1 MKNIKCLSG
10 VAVSALLLPAT
21 SYAQIEEV
29 IVTAQKREQS
39 VLDVPVTMD
48 VVSGKFLEQSSIS
61 ELDDL
66 SRFLPNVVIQ
76 EQAVSLPSFNIR
88 GITDDTAAIT
98 STPRISVYQDGFDIS
113 KKTLASAALFD
124 VERIEVLKG
133 PQPTLFGMAA
143 ANGAVSILS
152 KRPSSEFELE
162 TKLAFYNDSGTD
174 FKGMVNVPISDSLN
188 FRLATLYRQ
197 QDGTVKNRACAPG
210 SYNTSGQVENVQG
223 KLENCAGGDLNGVSV
238 RAVRATLESQTD
250 TVTTTLR
257 LSSEINKQPGIAF
270 KSGSIAPRNGDTS
283 PFSDAELGYGSQL
296 GIDRELN
303 SADITVNYQINDGL
317 SLNLD
322 SFYKTVQLSEAFDA
336 DGSALRIQDAFFNND
351 ADVYGASARLV
362 FSFNDNVEGFV
373 GASYNR
379 DKSELPYSI
388 LIDPYVRGV
397 FDATLARLAEQYP
410 NIPLDQN
417 VKTNA
422 TPEQIAGVR
431 QQLVDAL
438 FNADGTPISN
448 PNFPSTII
456 RGPFL
461 FESDIEVK
469 SLVAEVSYAVT
480 EALNITTGIRYID
493 ERRYARDFA
502 VFEAEADF
510 TATLP
515 RLAVNYNF
523 NDSSSLYFNFAEG
536 RRSPVVN
543 PNQGNPSITKAES
556 VDSYD
561 LGVKYQNE
569 KMLLTAAVFMYT
581 YSDYQQSFTDPVTLK
596 SNTVTVGDSDMS
608 GFEATLNY
616 SIDESFD
623 VGLSLGLLDA
633 TFSNSAGDGG
643 DFAYGGNRFRLAPE
657 MSGSLVVN
665 KRFQMQD
672 WQLDLMFSSSY
683 QSEVFFESSNYPGL
697 SQDAFWMSDAS
708 IKLSPSSEKWQV
720 ELYADNMF
728 DEEYLIDAG
737 NTGGG
742 IGIPTYIRGAGRTA
756 GIRFN
761 ARY

>member
-1 MKNIKCLSG
+1 MNKRKGFYSL
-10 VAVSALLLPAT
+10 AMSALVLPAA
-21 SYAQIEEV
+21 SYAQIEEI

-113 KKTLASAALFD
+113 KKTLASTALYD

-152 KRPSSEFELE
+152 KRPGREFKVE
-162 TKLAFYNDSGTD
+162 TKLSLYNDHGTD
-174 FKGMVNVPISDSLN
+174 FQGMVNLPINDTLS
-188 FRLATLYRQ
+188 FRLATLYRE
-197 QDGTVKNRACAPG
+197 QDGTVNNLACGPD
-210 SYNTSGQVENVQG
+210 SYNPSGEVENYKG
-223 KLENCAGGDLNGVSV
+223 ELSNCAGGDLNGVSV

-250 TVTTTLR
+250 AVTTTLR
-257 LSSEINKQPGIAF
+257 LSSEVNKQPGIAF
-270 KSGSIAPRNGDTS
+270 KSGSIAPRGGDTS

-296 GIDRELN
+296 GIDRELKA
-303 SADITVNYQINDGL
+303 ADVTVSYDVND
-317 SLNLD
+317 SLELNID

-336 DGSALRIQDAFFNND
+336 DGSALRIQDAYFDND
-351 ADVYGASARLV
+351 ADLYGASARLV
-362 FSFNDNVEGFV
+362 FELNENLVGFV

-388 LIDPYVRGV
+388 LVDPYVRGV
-397 FDATLARLAEQYP
+397 FDATKAQLAELYP
-410 NIPLDQN
+410 NIPLNQN
-417 VKTNA
+417 VRTDA
-422 TPEQIAGVR
+422 SEAEIAAVR
-431 QQLVDAL
+431 EQLVQAL
-438 FNADGTPISN
+438 FNADGTPVSN
-448 PNFPSTII
+448 PDYPSTII
-456 RGPFL
+456 RGPYL

-469 SLVAEVSYAVT
+469 SLVAEASYAVT
-480 EALNITTGIRYID
+480 EALNVTAGIRYID

-502 VFEAEADF
+502 VFEAEEDF

-515 RLAVNYNF
+515 RLAVNYSF
-523 NDSSSLYFNFAEG
+523 NDSTSAYFNFAEG

-543 PNQGNPSITKAES
+543 PNQGNVKITKAET

-561 LGVKYQNE
+561 LGIKYQNE

-581 YSDYQQSFTDPVTLK
+581 YSDYQQSFTDPETLK

-608 GFEATLNY
+608 GFEATVNY
-616 SIDESFD
+616 AFDSSFD
-623 VGLSLGLLDA
+623 MGVSLGLLDA
-633 TFSNSAGDGG
+633 TFSNSAEDGAE
-643 DFAYGGNRFRLAPE
+643 FAYGGNRFRLAPE
-657 MSGSLVVN
+657 MSGSLVLN
-665 KRFQMQD
+665 KRIQVQD
-672 WQLDLMFSSSY
+672 WHLDLMVLSSY

-697 SQDAFWMSDAS
+697 SQDAFWMTDAS
-708 IKLSPSSEKWQV
+708 VKLSPASERWQL
-720 ELYADNMF
+720 ELYADNVF

-737 NTGGG
+737 NSGGG
-742 IGIPTYIRGAGRTA
+742 IGIPTYVRGAGRTA
-756 GIRFN
+756 GLRIY